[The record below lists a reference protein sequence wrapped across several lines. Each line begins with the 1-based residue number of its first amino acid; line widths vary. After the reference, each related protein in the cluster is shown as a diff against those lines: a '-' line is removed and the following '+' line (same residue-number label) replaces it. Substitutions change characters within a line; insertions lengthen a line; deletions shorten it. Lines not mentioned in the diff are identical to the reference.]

1 MTDNLIDA
9 SCNKSIAI
17 ILRERKKR
25 KTTNKLGI
33 STEQLQKR
41 PPLNV
46 PPSSDPTTPNQAKID
61 FDIAKQDFITTRLV
75 APEIMPTSEIVFE
88 PEELEIP
95 STVDSQMSAYTVRS
109 ETSRE
114 SMFFQVP
121 LSQEVTTDEQLYQEF
136 NRNYLAQGIEQ
147 AFWFQRRNQRRTQRH
162 ANRKDGQMKRRRNRS
177 NVKHV
182 YE

>member
-33 STEQLQKR
+33 SIEQLQKR

-46 PPSSDPTTPNQAKID
+46 PPSSDPTTNQAKID
-61 FDIAKQDFITTRLV
+61 FDIAKHDFNTTRLV
-75 APEIMPTSEIVFE
+75 ALEIMPTSEIVFE

-95 STVDSQMSAYTVRS
+95 STVDSQMSAYAVRS
-109 ETSRE
+109 ETSPE

-136 NRNYLAQGIEQ
+136 KSNYLAQGIEN
-147 AFWFQRRNQRRTQRH
+147 AFWFHRRNQRRTQRH
-162 ANRKDGQMKRRRNRS
+162 GNRKDGQMKSRRNRS
-177 NVKHV
+177 KVKYV

>member
-1 MTDNLIDA
+1 MNDNLIDA

-33 STEQLQKR
+33 SIEQLQKR

-61 FDIAKQDFITTRLV
+61 FDIAKHDFNTTHLV
-75 APEIMPTSEIVFE
+75 APEIMPTSEVIFE

-95 STVDSQMSAYTVRS
+95 TTVDPQMSVHTVRS

-136 NRNYLAQGIEQ
+136 KSNYLAQGIEN
-147 AFWFQRRNQRRTQRH
+147 AFWFHRRNQRRTQRH
-162 ANRKDGQMKRRRNRS
+162 GNRKDGQMKRRGNRS
-177 NVKHV
+177 NVKYV

>member
-25 KTTNKLGI
+25 KTTKKLGI
-33 STEQLQKR
+33 SIEQLQKR

-61 FDIAKQDFITTRLV
+61 FDIAKHRFNITQFV
-75 APEIMPTSEIVFE
+75 VPETMPTSEIVFE

-95 STVDSQMSAYTVRS
+95 SAVDPKMSAYTVRS

-114 SMFFQVP
+114 CMFFQVP
-121 LSQEVTTDEQLYQEF
+121 LSQEVTTDEQLYQDF
-136 NRNYLAQGIEQ
+136 KSNYLAQGREN
-147 AFWFQRRNQRRTQRH
+147 AFWFHRRNQPRTKRH
-162 ANRKDGQMKRRRNRS
+162 GNRKDGQMKRVRNRS
-177 NVKHV
+177 NVKYV